1 LQVQRTGTQDSFLQ
15 REIFCADLN
24 ALAVQVTDPES
35 AWAVETYTTEPGKAD
50 RLAGKLAVVDF
61 ESTFESTLRKFLPC
75 SRRKITGG
83 KRGKSRHSSRFRASA
98 SAFSGSL
105 GHLFGPSQ

>member
-1 LQVQRTGTQDSFLQ
+1 M
-15 REIFCADLN
+15 
-24 ALAVQVTDPES
+24 TDPES

-50 RLAGKLAVVDF
+50 RLTGKLAVVD
-61 ESTFESTLRKFLPC
+61 FESTLRKFLPC

-98 SAFSGSL
+98 STFFGSL
-105 GHLFGPSQ
+105 GHLFGPSHIGILDRDAESIILGNGAGRALERK

>member
-1 LQVQRTGTQDSFLQ
+1 
-15 REIFCADLN
+15 
-24 ALAVQVTDPES
+24 VTDPES

-61 ESTFESTLRKFLPC
+61 ESTLRKFLPC

-83 KRGKSRHSSRFRASA
+83 KRGKIPA
-98 SAFSGSL
+98 
-105 GHLFGPSQ
+105 